1 MKIYYD
7 YETNQILTKEEA
19 ENHIKEDILDY
30 DYGIWKFII
39 DNYCYDDIIENLS
52 QDFLENVIEKLIRS
66 QLENPNYFLV
76 REIPD

>member
-19 ENHIKEDILDY
+19 KNHVKEDILDY
-30 DYGIWKFII
+30 DYSMWKFII
-39 DNYCYDDIIENLS
+39 DNYSYYEILENLS
-52 QDFLENVIEKLIRS
+52 LDFLDNIYKKLIKS

>member
-19 ENHIKEDILDY
+19 KNRVKEDILDY

-39 DNYCYDDIIENLS
+39 DNYSYHEILENLS
-52 QDFLENVIEKLIRS
+52 LDFLDNIYKELIKS
-66 QLENPNYFLV
+66 QLENSNYFLV

>member
-19 ENHIKEDILDY
+19 KNHVKEDILDY

-39 DNYCYDDIIENLS
+39 DNYSYHEILENLS
-52 QDFLENVIEKLIRS
+52 LDFLDNIYKKLIKS